1 MAIKS
6 KGKYLFV
13 ISNSEIGGTELQ
25 ILKTA
30 KLINTRGHT
39 SQVWVLGANGPLND
53 LAASLNVPIENFNL
67 NIKKS
72 KLLSIFQ
79 LFKLGI
85 RLRKDAFDI
94 AHAFLPETIMLIL
107 PIVRIFA
114 PSTKRIAGIRGSL
127 QKSNYLID
135 FFFRLIL
142 NDSWRIICNAEYL
155 DNHLKN
161 KFRIDSRKI
170 RVIRNGVER
179 IDIRNKTRNKIPHAI
194 VIANFH
200 SYKGHLMLLQVLS
213 RINANYRTILC
224 GSGVLKDE
232 ISRSIIKLGLS
243 SKVTINSSINNVMES
258 IEIADFAIHPSE
270 TEGLSNAILE
280 EISAGLPV
288 VAFNVGGNQE
298 LVTSGLNGFLIDPF
312 NLIELQTRIEELIN
326 DNELRKKMSLA
337 AVHKSKDFSWDVH
350 IDQLLH
356 VYQDEFKLQDC
367 D

>member
-1 MAIKS
+1 M
-6 KGKYLFV
+6 

-30 KLINTRGHT
+30 NLVNTRGHA
-39 SQVWVLGANGPLND
+39 SQVWVLGAKGPLND
-53 LAASLNVPIENFNL
+53 LAASLNVPIENFYI
-67 NIKKS
+67 NINKS
-72 KLLSIFQ
+72 KLRSIFQ

-85 RLRKDAFDI
+85 RLRQDAFDI
-94 AHAFLPETIMLIL
+94 AHAFLPAAIILIL

-142 NDSWRIICNAEYL
+142 NNSWRITCNAEYL
-155 DNHLKN
+155 DKHLKN
-161 KFRIDSRKI
+161 RFRIDSRKI
-170 RVIRNGVER
+170 RIIRNGVEK
-179 IDIRNKTRNKIPHAI
+179 IDIGNKTRNRIPLAI

-213 RINANYRTILC
+213 RIDANYRIILC
-224 GSGVLKDE
+224 GSGALKDE
-232 ISRSIIKLGLS
+232 ISENILKLSLS
-243 SKVTINSSINNVMES
+243 SKVTINSSINNVLES
-258 IEIADFAIHPSE
+258 IKIADFAIHPSE

-288 VAFNVGGNQE
+288 IAFNVGGNQE
-298 LVTSGLNGFLIDPF
+298 LVTSGLNGFLIEPF
-312 NLIELQTRIEELIN
+312 NLTELQTKIEDLIN
-326 DNELRKKMSLA
+326 DDDLRRKMSLA
-337 AVHKSKDFSWDVH
+337 AVHKSKDFSWDFH

-356 VYQDEFKLQDC
+356 VYEDEA
-367 D
+367 